1 MKTPVL
7 TVEHR
12 PAGGVDIWV
21 RGRRTL
27 RLTRQRARKIN
38 RLLTLLL
45 AHADGR
51 SVLKDEVEGKVYKR
65 FRLACGVL
73 VNTRWGAV
81 MVQWRGFGTP

>member
-7 TVEHR
+7 IEHR
-12 PAGGVDIWV
+12 ATGGMDIWL

-38 RLLTLLL
+38 RFLTVLL

-51 SVLKDEVEGKVYKR
+51 SVLKDEVQGKIYKR
-65 FRLACGVL
+65 LTLVCGVL

-81 MVQWRGFGTP
+81 MVQWRGFGTR

>member
-7 TVEHR
+7 IEHR
-12 PAGGVDIWV
+12 AGSTVDIWV
-21 RGRRTL
+21 LGRRTL
-27 RLTRQRARKIN
+27 RLTRQRARKIS
-38 RLLTLLL
+38 RLLTVLR

-51 SVLKDEVEGKVYKR
+51 SVLKAEVEGKIYKK
-65 FRLACGVL
+65 LVLVCGVL